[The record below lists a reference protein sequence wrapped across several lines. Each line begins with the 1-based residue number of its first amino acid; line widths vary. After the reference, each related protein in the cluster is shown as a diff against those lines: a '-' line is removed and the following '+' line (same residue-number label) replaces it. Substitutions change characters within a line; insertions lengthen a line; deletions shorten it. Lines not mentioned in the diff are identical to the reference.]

1 MTKSEMLETL
11 KERFIDH
18 FGINKEVNLKSPI
31 QIDYSWDVGGTYIT
45 KIRFNGE
52 KFEYYKVCW
61 SGDWEDKQSVFNK
74 YGIRALSDCLGVR
87 VWTRPEYFIYRKYE
101 T

>member
-1 MTKSEMLETL
+1 MTKSEILEML

-18 FGINKEVNLKSPI
+18 FEINKEVNLKSPI

-61 SGDWEDKQSVFNK
+61 SGVWEDKQSVFNK

-87 VWTRPEYFIYRKYE
+87 VWTRPEYFIYRKFNG
-101 T
+101 